1 MRNLPA
7 DLVDAKPLWAALHHS
22 LNPTNTEDCEHRRLS
37 IYEISSRCDGLTTT
51 GKRLMPEDLVAREG
65 VEPPTPAFSGLYSLS
80 LNPFSF
86 NNLIRQDGRFIVT
99 IL

>member
-1 MRNLPA
+1 MIVPHREVL
-7 DLVDAKPLWAALHHS
+7 LRTLWGQYKSSANG
-22 LNPTNTEDCEHRRLS
+22 LNRS
-37 IYEISSRCDGLTTT
+37 
-51 GKRLMPEDLVAREG
+51 A
-65 VEPPTPAFSGLYSLS
+65 AFSGLYSLS

>member
-1 MRNLPA
+1 MNI
-7 DLVDAKPLWAALHHS
+7 
-22 LNPTNTEDCEHRRLS
+22 EDDRF
-37 IYEISSRCDGLTTT
+37 I
-51 GKRLMPEDLVAREG
+51 LVARDG

>member
-1 MRNLPA
+1 M
-7 DLVDAKPLWAALHHS
+7 
-22 LNPTNTEDCEHRRLS
+22 
-37 IYEISSRCDGLTTT
+37 ISS
-51 GKRLMPEDLVAREG
+51 LMLGPNGMKTAQRATLKLRENMVARDG
-65 VEPPTPAFSGLYSLS
+65 VEPPTPAFSVLHSLS

>member
-1 MRNLPA
+1 M
-7 DLVDAKPLWAALHHS
+7 
-22 LNPTNTEDCEHRRLS
+22 NTEDYEHRRLS
-37 IYEISSRCDGLTTT
+37 IHEISGRCDGLTM
-51 GKRLMPEDLVAREG
+51 GNKRLISGDLVGREG
-65 VEPPTPAFSGLYSLS
+65 VEPPTPAFSGLRSLS

>member
-1 MRNLPA
+1 VLEKVGEKTKFFRM
-7 DLVDAKPLWAALHHS
+7 
-22 LNPTNTEDCEHRRLS
+22 
-37 IYEISSRCDGLTTT
+37 
-51 GKRLMPEDLVAREG
+51 MVARDG

>member
-1 MRNLPA
+1 MM
-7 DLVDAKPLWAALHHS
+7 
-22 LNPTNTEDCEHRRLS
+22 
-37 IYEISSRCDGLTTT
+37 
-51 GKRLMPEDLVAREG
+51 GKYLILIDLVAREG
-65 VEPPTPAFSGLYSLS
+65 VEPPTPAFSGLRSLS